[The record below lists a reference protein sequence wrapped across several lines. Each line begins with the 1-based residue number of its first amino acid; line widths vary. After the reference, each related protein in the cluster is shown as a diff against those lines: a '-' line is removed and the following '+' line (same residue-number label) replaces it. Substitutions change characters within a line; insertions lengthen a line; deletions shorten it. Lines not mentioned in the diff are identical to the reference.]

1 MAEVSARDLRNHTR
15 DVLQRVEGGE
25 EIEITVNG
33 RPVAELHPAR
43 RKRHWV
49 PWRAMKRVIDEH
61 PADPGLLADIAF
73 MREQRVDDPYAR
85 YERADESE

>member
-1 MAEVSARDLRNHTR
+1 MTAVTARDLRNHTR
-15 DVLQRVEGGE
+15 EVLERVENGE

-43 RKRHWV
+43 RKRQWV
-49 PWRAMKRVIDEH
+49 PWRVMKQVIEEH
-61 PADPGLLADIAF
+61 PADPGLLDDIAF

-85 YERADESE
+85 HESGDQSE